1 MCDRL
6 AVLQTSRKDE
16 RLEGKSIA
24 PLRTSPDT
32 TLSDRGKDILGH
44 REVRKEVSLPNV
56 NTNTI
61 HNVEIEIVYLLQ
73 TAKGEKSLLQRLH
86 YPLIL

>member
-32 TLSDRGKDILGH
+32 TLSDRGKGILGH
-44 REVRKEVSLPNV
+44 KEVRKEVHCQMY
-56 NTNTI
+56 I
-61 HNVEIEIVYLLQ
+61 Q
-73 TAKGEKSLLQRLH
+73 TQFTMLRLK
-86 YPLIL
+86 